1 MTAANDYP
9 WLAGWSND
17 PPYAAEAA
25 KALAEIDALRTE
37 NARLADENAG
47 LRDAALNRQPARIV
61 WLETEV
67 ARLKAQLADARDAD
81 AALHDHITNGGR
93 I

>member
-1 MTAANDYP
+1 MSAVADYP
-9 WLAGWSND
+9 WLSTYG
-17 PPYAAEAA
+17 EF
-25 KALAEIDALRTE
+25 KRALAEIDALRAE
-37 NARLADENAG
+37 N
-47 LRDAALNRQPARIV
+47 
-61 WLETEV
+61 